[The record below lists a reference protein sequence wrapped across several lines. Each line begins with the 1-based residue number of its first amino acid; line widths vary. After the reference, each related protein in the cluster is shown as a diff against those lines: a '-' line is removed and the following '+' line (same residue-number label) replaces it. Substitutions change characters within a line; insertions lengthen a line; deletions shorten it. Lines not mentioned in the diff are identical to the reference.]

1 MLDKKGKGLE
11 VGDIVHVDNE
21 DSEFI
26 ILHIDDASLQL
37 AELGEGIISK
47 GTDVEKIDW

>member
-1 MLDKKGKGLE
+1 MLDRNGKGLE

-26 ILHIDDASLQL
+26 ILHINDASIQL
-37 AELGEGIISK
+37 AELGEGIIST
-47 GTDVEKIDW
+47 GNNIEKICW